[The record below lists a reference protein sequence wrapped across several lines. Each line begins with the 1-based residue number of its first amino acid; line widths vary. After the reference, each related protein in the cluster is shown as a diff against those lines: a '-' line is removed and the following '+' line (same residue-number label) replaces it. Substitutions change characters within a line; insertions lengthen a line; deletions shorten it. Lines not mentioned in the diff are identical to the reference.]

1 MDYIFLVAA
10 SASVAVNGGSRDC
23 GRDFV
28 AMRRVGILAPFECNV
43 SAYCWSGRPE
53 SDLACQRRFIEIM
66 TIADSFDINI
76 AASFFFP

>member
-28 AMRRVGILAPFECNV
+28 AIRRVGILAPFECNV
-43 SAYCWSGRPE
+43 SMSALIVGVGGRKVTSHVKGALLKP
-53 SDLACQRRFIEIM
+53 
-66 TIADSFDINI
+66 
-76 AASFFFP
+76 